1 MSSSD
6 NANSA
11 PTSPDA
17 LVLLGVSEGVAT
29 LTLNR
34 PGKLNALTPELL
46 DILDE
51 HLAGLEKNTTVHCLV
66 LTGAGRSFCA
76 GHDLDALDEQPG
88 QAEREAA
95 IIDRLE
101 NFPHPTIAKIR
112 GHCLTGGLELVLAC
126 DLLVAA
132 ESAKLA
138 DTHTKW
144 GLVPIWGMSVRLPER
159 IGHPK
164 AKELTFTGLI
174 VDGRTA
180 ADIGLVDRCT
190 TDGQLDIEVDELT
203 AQIVANSAGANRIC
217 KQLYARSAQLPRSE
231 ALATERLRPFGMPT
245 DTAERLARR

>member
-17 LVLLGVSEGVAT
+17 LVLQDISDGVAT

-34 PGKLNALTPELL
+34 PDKLNALTPELL

-51 HLAGLEKNTTVHCLV
+51 HLAGLEQSKTVHCLV

-101 NFPHPTIAKIR
+101 NFPAQRSSRSAATASPAASNSHSPATCWWPPSPRNWPTPIR
-112 GHCLTGGLELVLAC
+112 NGGSFPSGAC
-126 DLLVAA
+126 QYAYRS
-132 ESAKLA
+132 ESATRK
-138 DTHTKW
+138 
-144 GLVPIWGMSVRLPER
+144 RR
-159 IGHPK
+159 
-164 AKELTFTGLI
+164 
-174 VDGRTA
+174 
-180 ADIGLVDRCT
+180 
-190 TDGQLDIEVDELT
+190 
-203 AQIVANSAGANRIC
+203 NSPSPG
-217 KQLYARSAQLPRSE
+217 
-231 ALATERLRPFGMPT
+231 
-245 DTAERLARR
+245 